1 MSDQKSKTRK
11 FLFLRENSNYNEP
24 LLKKFF
30 KIFFV
35 YFSYML
41 TIVFHN
47 LIPLS
52 INSFNAINNVSGGI
66 VSQSIG
72 YTQPISFFSVT
83 IIVMIS
89 VQILTITKN
98 NFKSNNKRDYFKE
111 IINTGSAT
119 LLMVGI
125 GIAIIFGS
133 TMLLYSEYAIAASSH
148 THNDKI
154 SKFINEYSS
163 MMILNLLLIAACIY
177 YTFILLEYKIH
188 FRIIILIQI
197 IHSLISIGL
206 SVLFIFYTDLSP
218 AISLPLSSI
227 IVNIIYVAIILFI
240 FYYYVANWKI
250 YDFNFDKPI
259 FKMIVNGIYNLSI
272 YMLVYSLT
280 MITQMILITFINV
293 NNPNLVY
300 LYTTDGEYLIIMSRI
315 VIYSII
321 NLLITIPRSMGRAIN
336 LYYDQP
342 KLNLKKSE
350 KQFKESIILSI
361 KVTIIFLLVGL
372 IISTFIIY
380 LVDFIFNNQGWSQ
393 QIIPSYIANT
403 IPFPHG
409 ENIKYIDIIK
419 KFIYEGFLLSLTAQT
434 IQSMAINTRNAVFYN
449 FKRKLRLF
457 WIILLNFF
465 IIEGILSY
473 FLGVVM
479 QKELPGMIGF
489 SIAQIINAS
498 AALITILIGV
508 CYCKN
513 KLMNDILK
521 SNNKDTLSPIYKS
534 KSIKEYILERKKKRL
549 ICLDC
554 N

>member
-1 MSDQKSKTRK
+1 MSNQNSKTRK
-11 FLFLRENSNYNEP
+11 FLFLKENLNYSEP
-24 LLKKFF
+24 LIKKFF

-47 LIPLS
+47 LIPLA
-52 INSFNAINNVSGGI
+52 INSVDAVNNVSGGL

-72 YTQPISFFSVT
+72 YTQPISFFSIT

-98 NFKSNNKRDYFKE
+98 NFKSNSKRDYFKE

-148 THNDKI
+148 THNAEI

-163 MMILNLLLIAACIY
+163 MMILNLFLVAASIY
-177 YTFILLEYKIH
+177 YTFILLEYRFH
-188 FRIIILIQI
+188 LRIIILIQV
-197 IHSLISIGL
+197 IHSFLSIAL
-206 SVLFIFYTDLSP
+206 SVLFLFYTDLSP

-227 IVNIIYVAIILFI
+227 ILNLIYVVIILFI
-240 FYYYVANWKI
+240 FYSYVANWKI
-250 YDFNFDKPI
+250 YDFNFDKAI
-259 FKMIVNGIYNLSI
+259 FKTIINGIYNLSI

-280 MITQMILITFINV
+280 MISQMILITFINV
-293 NNPNLVY
+293 NDPNLVY
-300 LYTTDGEYLIIMSRI
+300 LYTKDGEYLIIMSRV
-315 VIYSII
+315 VIYSMI
-321 NLLITIPRSMGRAIN
+321 NLLITISRSMGRAIN
-336 LYYDQP
+336 LYHDQP
-342 KLNLKKSE
+342 KLNLKQSE
-350 KQFKESIILSI
+350 KQFKEAITFAI

-372 IISTFIIY
+372 IFSTFIVY
-380 LVDFIFNNQGWSQ
+380 LADFLFINQSWAQ
-393 QIIPSYIANT
+393 QVIPPDIAIT
-403 IPFPHG
+403 IPFPHA
-409 ENIKYIDIIK
+409 ENVKYIDIIK

-434 IQSMAINTRNAVFYN
+434 IQSMAINTRNAAFYN
-449 FKRKLRLF
+449 FKRKLRVF

-465 IIEGILSY
+465 IIEGIASY

-479 QKELPGMIGF
+479 QRQLPGMIGF
-489 SIAQIINAS
+489 AIAQIINAS
-498 AALITILIGV
+498 VALITVLIGV
-508 CYCKN
+508 FYCKN

-521 SNNKDTLSPIYKS
+521 SNNKDALEPIYKY
-534 KSIKEYILERKKKRL
+534 KSIKCYAINRKEKRL
-549 ICLDC
+549 TCLDC
-554 N
+554 C